1 MKSSNNNFV
10 YELLN
15 YDSDKHYSLKAIS
28 KVDATRISNSDLMK
42 LTYTTD
48 DPGICQQTLAIYN
61 QVCTNNYKYI
71 KENRSDDVVKYF
83 QGELEKARQKL
94 KEAED
99 KLLEFNKRTN
109 IINYYEQSKAVA
121 VVRKIWRCFS
131 ELKKQS

>member
-1 MKSSNNNFV
+1 
-10 YELLN
+10 
-15 YDSDKHYSLKAIS
+15 
-28 KVDATRISNSDLMK
+28 MK

-71 KENRSDDVVKYF
+71 KNRSDDVVKYF

-99 KLLEFNKRTN
+99 KLLEFNKRT
-109 IINYYEQSKAVA
+109 IINYYET
-121 VVRKIWRCFS
+121 
-131 ELKKQS
+131 E

>member
-28 KVDATRISNSDLMK
+28 TVEATRISNSDLIELK
-42 LTYTTD
+42 YTTD

-83 QGELEKARQKL
+83 QSELENARQKL

-99 KLLEFNKRTN
+99 KP
-109 IINYYEQSKAVA
+109 
-121 VVRKIWRCFS
+121 
-131 ELKKQS
+131 

>member
-1 MKSSNNNFV
+1 MRKQFESNPVNESSNNNFV

-71 KENRSDDVVKYF
+71 KNRSDDVVKYF

-99 KLLEFNKRTN
+99 KLLEFNKRT
-109 IINYYEQSKAVA
+109 IINYYET
-121 VVRKIWRCFS
+121 
-131 ELKKQS
+131 E

>member
-10 YELLN
+10 YELPITIE
-15 YDSDKHYSLKAIS
+15 DKHYSLKAIS
-28 KVDATRISNSDLMK
+28 KVDAARISNSDLMK

-61 QVCTNNYKYI
+61 QVCTNKIII

-94 KEAED
+94 NEAED

-109 IINYYEQSKAVA
+109 IINY
-121 VVRKIWRCFS
+121 
-131 ELKKQS
+131 